1 MGTWYEK
8 LTHWKRHDAGKDW
21 GQKEKRMTE
30 DEMVGWHH
38 WLNGHE
44 FEQALGVGDRQ
55 GSLHAAVPGVAE
67 SDRTERQNWTELIMW
82 GGNIQAFHLW
92 CCGLW
97 CLEWV
102 VVPNPIPFY
111 LLQVS
116 LFQADCTLLISAPP
130 ALPLELQWP
139 SYTAL
144 WLSLCCSNF
153 PEGDA
158 FCLSTAMAVQYL
170 AGRSYQQM
178 SVECINMRPHG
189 YIIKKAPK
197 KRKNALE
204 SLSALRTPW
213 CLLPSG
219 PHSKLEEAACRR
231 CSRLACITP
240 STGLIS

>member
-111 LLQVS
+111 LLQEAFSKLIVHSSS
-116 LFQADCTLLISAPP
+116 LLPQPSLWSYNGLPTLLCDCLCVVLISLRVMLFAC
-130 ALPLELQWP
+130 LL
-139 SYTAL
+139 L
-144 WLSLCCSNF
+144 WQSSTWQVAVTNK
-153 PEGDA
+153 
-158 FCLSTAMAVQYL
+158 CLS
-170 AGRSYQQM
+170 
-178 SVECINMRPHG
+178 
-189 YIIKKAPK
+189 
-197 KRKNALE
+197 NA
-204 SLSALRTPW
+204 
-213 CLLPSG
+213 
-219 PHSKLEEAACRR
+219 
-231 CSRLACITP
+231 
-240 STGLIS
+240 STCDHVDT